1 MMIKNKIRITRG
13 SRHERFAVRTKENAP
28 AFTGASRFES
38 IGSVVRLVALEATL
52 PAATTTTTS
61 AAAAASSATTAEG
74 TARAAFFTGT
84 CFVDGQ
90 GATMEV
96 FAVEQLDG
104 LLGFI
109 GGAHGDE
116 GKSAGLAGHA
126 ILHQSGFRN
135 GAGLG
140 EEILEFDFE
149 SLKGE
154 IPDV

>member
-1 MMIKNKIRITRG
+1 M
-13 SRHERFAVRTKENAP
+13 
-28 AFTGASRFES
+28 
-38 IGSVVRLVALEATL
+38 RLVALEATL
-52 PAATTTTTS
+52 PAATTAATTTTS
-61 AAAAASSATTAEG
+61 AAAVTAAAATAEG

-84 CFVDGQ
+84 CFVDGE

-104 LLGFI
+104 LFGFVC
-109 GGAHGDE
+109 GAHGDE
-116 GKSAGLAGHA
+116 GKSAGFAGHA